1 MNNVI
6 KKLIKRKNCLSEC
19 QRKSGNLNY
28 ANLNSIT
35 QDASNAVNSSKLKY
49 RGCLQFFFAS
59 FVFKN
64 VWKLQKAVF
73 NLEEKHKLIL

>member
-28 ANLNSIT
+28 ANLNSIA
-35 QDASNAVNSSKLKY
+35 QDASNAVNPSKLKD
-49 RGCLQFFFAS
+49 RECLQFFLLRLYLRTHGNCKKQFLIWK
-59 FVFKN
+59 KN
-64 VWKLQKAVF
+64 I
-73 NLEEKHKLIL
+73 N

>member
-49 RGCLQFFFAS
+49 RECLQFFLLRLYLRTYGNCKKQFLIWK
-59 FVFKN
+59 KN
-64 VWKLQKAVF
+64 I
-73 NLEEKHKLIL
+73 N